1 MQTNLL
7 WQEADKWLSGNEG
20 GGDTGKGR
28 EITNR
33 CEETSAD
40 DGYVHCPDCDDG
52 FMGIYTWW
60 HLIVHFKYRMSIVF
74 QKQLKPFQKRY
85 GLKKWK

>member
-7 WQEADKWLSGNEG
+7 WQEAGKWLSGNEG

-40 DGYVHCPDCDDG
+40 DGMFTV
-52 FMGIYTWW
+52 
-60 HLIVHFKYRMSIVF
+60 LIVMMVSWVYTH
-74 QKQLKPFQKRY
+74 
-85 GLKKWK
+85 GDT